1 MLMFLPVGFIKGSRT
16 VRFSE
21 VSLNHPGRRAS
32 GISEAPPACRLHPGP
47 GDEQQAKQTE
57 VPTLLELVGGSGGG
71 FVT

>member
-1 MLMFLPVGFIKGSRT
+1 MEMSP
-16 VRFSE
+16 
-21 VSLNHPGRRAS
+21 HPGRRAS